1 MTRDT
6 RPSGSSWPAAAL
18 VGLLAISGCA
28 IRGPKLADHLNA
40 GSSAHV
46 ELSST
51 PFFAQQDY
59 QCGPAALA
67 TVLQASG
74 TRTRPDELIAEVY
87 LPGRRGSLQA
97 ELVAAI
103 RQRDRVAYRLGP
115 TLAELLA
122 ELAAARPVLVLQNL
136 GFESLPVWHFAVLIG
151 YDASRNEMILRS
163 GTVERLAMS
172 ARKFEGSWQRAGRWA
187 VIALRPDERPAQPD
201 ADRYLEAAAGLEAV
215 GRLDAAAIAYNTGGE
230 LWPQAALP
238 RLGLGNIAY
247 ARGEYAL
254 AIEHYRAALQ
264 RVPDDPVTRHNLAEA
279 LLELGCV
286 DAARA
291 EMEIATRLAAGTSFA
306 ATVAESAA
314 GLAAVSRERTRCEAD
329 SAAAN

>member
-1 MTRDT
+1 M
-6 RPSGSSWPAAAL
+6 
-18 VGLLAISGCA
+18 LLALLATSGCA
-28 IRGPKLADHLNA
+28 TRGPTLADHLQA
-40 GSSAHV
+40 GSSNRV

-51 PFFAQQDY
+51 PFFPQRDY

-67 TVLQASG
+67 TVLQSSG
-74 TRTRPDELIAEVY
+74 ARTQPDDLIAEVY

-103 RQRDRVAYRLGP
+103 RQRDRVPYRLGP
-115 TLAELLA
+115 TLADLLA

-136 GFESLPVWHFAVLIG
+136 GLESLPVWHFAVLIG

-172 ARKFEGSWQRAGRWA
+172 ARKFERSWQRAGRWA

-215 GRLDAAAIAYNTGGE
+215 GRLDAAAMAYATAEE

-238 RLGLGNIAY
+238 RLGLGNVAY
-247 ARGEYAL
+247 ARGEYAV
-254 AIEHYRAALQ
+254 AIQHYRAAL
-264 RVPDDPVTRHNLAEA
+264 RRSPDDPVTRHNLAEA
-279 LLELGCV
+279 LVELGCV

-291 EMEIATRLAAGTSFA
+291 EMDIATRLAAGTSFA
-306 ATVAESAA
+306 DLVAESAVE
-314 GLAAVSRERTRCEAD
+314 LAARSGVTTRCEAD
-329 SAAAN
+329 GTAAN